1 METTI
6 GVLVLLVAI
15 SNLVML
21 VQLSNRLTRL
31 AQPTV
36 TAPATRKPRAK
47 KVTAPAADTPAT
59 PPSSVL

>member
-21 VQLSNRLTRL
+21 IQLSNRLTRL
-31 AQPTV
+31 AQV
-36 TAPATRKPRAK
+36 KIARKPRTK
-47 KVTAPAADTPAT
+47 KVIAPTADTPST
-59 PPSSVL
+59 GIEL

>member
-21 VQLSNRLTRL
+21 IQLSNRLTRL

-36 TAPATRKPRAK
+36 TTTVTATRKPRAK
-47 KVTAPAADTPAT
+47 KVTAPKADTPPT
-59 PPSSVL
+59 TVL